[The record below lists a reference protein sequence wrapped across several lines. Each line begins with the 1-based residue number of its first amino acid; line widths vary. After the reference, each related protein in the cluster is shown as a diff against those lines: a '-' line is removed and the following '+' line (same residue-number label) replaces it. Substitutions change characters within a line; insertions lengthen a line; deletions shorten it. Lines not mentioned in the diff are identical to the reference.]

1 MTKAKWDY
9 TASIAEWE
17 QANGKVFADLS
28 KKEQSNKKSVFRRK
42 MAWKANPE
50 LERAKHNQR
59 RKEKKIRDSIGKDK
73 KKTNIDA
80 ELRLLKSFLPNRL
93 LANPRRAVAKID
105 LISLQ
110 KVMDDELDRQ
120 LKQRKANVFERRLWE
135 DIKENYKGNFDED
148 KFWYEF
154 EGQTYLRDGKDL
166 VLIVAETPGE
176 IKTVSRNFF
185 ELI

>member
-9 TASIAEWE
+9 SASIAEWE

-59 RKEKKIRDSIGKDK
+59 RKEKKSRDNIGKDK

-120 LKQRKANVFERRLWE
+120 LKQRKANVFERRLWD

-166 VLIVAETPGE
+166 VLIVAENPGE